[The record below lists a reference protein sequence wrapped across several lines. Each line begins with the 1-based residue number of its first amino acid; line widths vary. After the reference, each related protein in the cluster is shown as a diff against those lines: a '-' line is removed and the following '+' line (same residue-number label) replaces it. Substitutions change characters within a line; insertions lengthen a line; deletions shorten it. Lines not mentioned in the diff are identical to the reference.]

1 MLSLEMRQAIGRL
14 KTEEECKEAFEAI
27 RTKWKTIRNLSSA
40 KTLSKLQVGSIV
52 EVKVRGRLREVTVEA
67 IHRTTVVGT
76 IDEVKYRIP
85 VSAIIR
91 VLKATD
97 EAP

>member
-27 RTKWKTIRNLSSA
+27 RTKWKTIRNLSTA
-40 KTLSKLQVGSIV
+40 KMLSKLQIGSVV
-52 EVKVRGRLREVTVEA
+52 EVKVRGRLREVTVEG

-76 IDEVKYRIP
+76 IDEVKYKIP

-91 VLKATD
+91 ILKAAG
-97 EAP
+97 EAS

>member
-1 MLSLEMRQAIGRL
+1 MLSFEMRQAIGRL
-14 KTEEECKEAFEAI
+14 ETEEECREAFEAI
-27 RTKWKTIRNLSSA
+27 RTKWKTIRNLSAA
-40 KTLSKLQVGSIV
+40 KTLSKLQVGSVV

-67 IHRTTVVGT
+67 IHRTTIVGT

-85 VSAIIR
+85 VSAVIR
-91 VLKATD
+91 ILKAAG